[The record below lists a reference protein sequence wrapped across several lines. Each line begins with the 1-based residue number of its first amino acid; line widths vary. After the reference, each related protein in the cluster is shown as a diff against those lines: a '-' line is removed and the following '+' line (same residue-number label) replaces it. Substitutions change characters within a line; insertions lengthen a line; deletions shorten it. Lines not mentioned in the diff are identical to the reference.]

1 MLMTTVTVV
10 VEKRVFVARNEDK
23 WTKRIEAQMQLAGLE
38 LTMVSPVI
46 IYADLREIRADLWS
60 VLSVVTKEEVGML
73 REALVA
79 GRINSA
85 SDPTCSTSLVGTLAD
100 AFGCDPWILFPQ
112 EILQEDR
119 PSELFFRGI
128 TEGDTPET
136 NPIAQI
142 ALNWIDKWLDKQTQ

>member
-1 MLMTTVTVV
+1 MTTVTVV
-10 VEKRVFVARNEDK
+10 VERRVFVARNEDK
-23 WTKRIEAQMQLAGLE
+23 WTKRIDEQKQLAGLE
-38 LTMVSPVI
+38 LTRVSPVI
-46 IYADLREIRADLWS
+46 IYADLRETRADLWS

-85 SDPTCSTSLVGTLAD
+85 SDLTCSTSLLGILAD
-100 AFGCDPWILFPQ
+100 AFGCDPGILFPRQ
-112 EILQEDR
+112 LAHPDR

-136 NPIAQI
+136 SPIAQI
-142 ALNWIDKWLDKQTQ
+142 ALNWIDKWLGKRTQ